1 MLTTEEKCFRGLD
14 TVSGDKQFLVILVH
28 LFLSK
33 KVDLKEEFAVS
44 G

>member
-1 MLTTEEKCFRGLD
+1 MLTTEEMYFRGLD

-28 LFLSK
+28 LLLSK
-33 KVDLKEEFAVS
+33 RVDLKEEFAVS